1 MTETIYEERYR
12 GEGLS
17 PESAH
22 FLSGWLMILFWLF
35 IPNTIASILSSE
47 RIVTSHDLLIVG
59 NIISFIASIAYG
71 LILLKIS
78 SKEEKYRI
86 AGYCFLVTS
95 VADAFKLI
103 LIAASGAS
111 EDVGGFLVFEFII
124 SLVSLIAGLIGTN
137 SEFTGHSN
145 VLEGVDDELSEKW
158 LRLWKWYIGSLI
170 AMLCSIILV
179 FFIGMLLIIGAII
192 VIFIVSIMK
201 IVYIYQTS
209 KALDEYNKRLRS
221 EV

>member
-1 MTETIYEERYR
+1 
-12 GEGLS
+12 
-17 PESAH
+17 
-22 FLSGWLMILFWLF
+22 MILFGLF
-35 IPNTIASILSSE
+35 ILNTIASILCSE
-47 RIVTSHDLLIVG
+47 IIITSQDLLIVG

-95 VADAFKLI
+95 AADAIKLI
-103 LIAASGAS
+103 QIAASGAS
-111 EDVGGFLVFEFII
+111 EDVDFLAFGFII
-124 SLVSLIAGLIGTN
+124 SLFSLIAELIGN
-137 SEFTGHSN
+137 YSEFTGHSN
-145 VLEGVDDELSEKW
+145 VLEGVDDELSEMW
-158 LRLWKWYIGSLI
+158 LRLWKLYIGSLI

-179 FFIGMLLIIGAII
+179 YVIGMLLIICAVV

-209 KALDEYNKRLRS
+209 KALDEYNKRLKS

>member
-1 MTETIYEERYR
+1 MTETNYEERYR

-22 FLSGWLMILFWLF
+22 SLSVWIMILFWLF
-35 IPNTIASILSSE
+35 IPNTIASILSNE

-78 SKEEKYRI
+78 SKEEKYRT

-95 VADAFKLI
+95 AADAFKLI

-111 EDVGGFLVFEFII
+111 EDVDLLAFGFII
-124 SLVSLIAGLIGTN
+124 SLVSLVAGLIGTN

-145 VLEGVDDELSEKW
+145 VLQGVDDELSEKW

-179 FFIGMLLIIGAII
+179 YVIGMLLIIGAVI

-209 KALDEYNKRLRS
+209 KALDEYNKSLKS

>member
-17 PESAH
+17 PESAR

-35 IPNTIASILSSE
+35 IPNTIASILSNE
-47 RIVTSHDLLIVG
+47 RIITSQDLLIVG
-59 NIISFIASIAYG
+59 NIICVIASIAYG
-71 LILLKIS
+71 LILLIIS

-86 AGYCFLVTS
+86 AGYCFLGAS
-95 VADAFKLI
+95 VPDVFKLI
-103 LIAASGAS
+103 LTAASGSS
-111 EDVGGFLVFEFII
+111 EDVDFLAFRFII
-124 SLVSLIAGLIGTN
+124 SLVSIIATLIGN
-137 SEFTGHSN
+137 YSEFTGHSN

-158 LRLWKWYIGSLI
+158 LRLWKWFIGSLI

-179 FFIGMLLIIGAII
+179 YVIGMLLIIGAVI

-201 IVYIYQTS
+201 IVYIYKTS

>member
-1 MTETIYEERYR
+1 MTETNYEERYR

-22 FLSGWLMILFWLF
+22 SLSVWIMILFWLF
-35 IPNTIASILSSE
+35 IPNTIASILSNE

-78 SKEEKYRI
+78 SKEEKYRT

-95 VADAFKLI
+95 AADAFKLI

-111 EDVGGFLVFEFII
+111 EDVDLLAFGFII
-124 SLVSLIAGLIGTN
+124 SLVSLVAGLIGTN

-145 VLEGVDDELSEKW
+145 VLQGVDDELSEKW

-179 FFIGMLLIIGAII
+179 YVIGMLLIICAVV

-209 KALDEYNKRLRS
+209 KALDEYNKRLKS

>member
-1 MTETIYEERYR
+1 MTETNYEERYR

-22 FLSGWLMILFWLF
+22 SLSVWIMILFWLF
-35 IPNTIASILSSE
+35 IPNTIASILSNE

-78 SKEEKYRI
+78 SKEEKYRT

-95 VADAFKLI
+95 AADAFKLI

-111 EDVGGFLVFEFII
+111 EDVDLLAFGFII
-124 SLVSLIAGLIGTN
+124 SLVSLVAGLIGTN

-145 VLEGVDDELSEKW
+145 VLQGVDDELSEKW

-179 FFIGMLLIIGAII
+179 YVIGMLLIICAVV

-209 KALDEYNKRLRS
+209 KALDEYNKSLKS

>member
-1 MTETIYEERYR
+1 MTETNYEERYR

-22 FLSGWLMILFWLF
+22 SLSVWIMILFWLF
-35 IPNTIASILSSE
+35 IPNTIASILSNE

-103 LIAASGAS
+103 LLAASGAS
-111 EDVGGFLVFEFII
+111 EDVDFLAFGFII
-124 SLVSLIAGLIGTN
+124 SLVSLVAGLIGTN

-145 VLEGVDDELSEKW
+145 VLQGVDDELSEKW

-179 FFIGMLLIIGAII
+179 YVIGMLLIICAVV

>member
-1 MTETIYEERYR
+1 MTETNYEERYR

-22 FLSGWLMILFWLF
+22 SLSVWIMILFWLF
-35 IPNTIASILSSE
+35 IPNTIASILSNE
-47 RIVTSHDLLIVG
+47 RIVTSQDLLIVG
-59 NIISFIASIAYG
+59 NIISFIESIAYG

-78 SKEEKYRI
+78 SKEEKYRT

-95 VADAFKLI
+95 AADAFKLI
-103 LIAASGAS
+103 LFAASGAS
-111 EDVGGFLVFEFII
+111 EDVDFLAFGFII
-124 SLVSLIAGLIGTN
+124 SLVSLVAGLIGTN

-145 VLEGVDDELSEKW
+145 VLQGVDDELSEKW

-179 FFIGMLLIIGAII
+179 YVIGMLLIICAVV

>member
-1 MTETIYEERYR
+1 MTETNYEERYR

-22 FLSGWLMILFWLF
+22 SLSVWIMILFWLF
-35 IPNTIASILSSE
+35 IPNTIASMLSNE
-47 RIVTSHDLLIVG
+47 RIVTSPDLLIVG

-111 EDVGGFLVFEFII
+111 EDVDFLAFGFII
-124 SLVSLIAGLIGTN
+124 SLVSLVAGLIGTN

-145 VLEGVDDELSEKW
+145 VLQGVDDELSEKW

-179 FFIGMLLIIGAII
+179 YVIGMLLIICAVV

-209 KALDEYNKRLRS
+209 KALDEYNKRLKS

>member
-22 FLSGWLMILFWLF
+22 FLSSWLMILFGLF
-35 IPNTIASILSSE
+35 ISNTIASILSSE
-47 RIVTSHDLLIVG
+47 IIITSQDLLIVG
-59 NIISFIASIAYG
+59 NIISFIVSIAYG

-86 AGYCFLVTS
+86 AGCCFLVTS
-95 VADAFKLI
+95 AADAIKLI
-103 LIAASGAS
+103 QIAASGAS
-111 EDVGGFLVFEFII
+111 EDVDFLAFGFII
-124 SLVSLIAGLIGTN
+124 SLVSLIAELIGN
-137 SEFTGHSN
+137 YSEFTGHSN
-145 VLEGVDDELSEKW
+145 VLEGVDDELSEMW
-158 LRLWKWYIGSLI
+158 LRLWKLYIGSLI
-170 AMLCSIILV
+170 AMLCSIILAYV
-179 FFIGMLLIIGAII
+179 VGMLLIIGAVI

>member
-1 MTETIYEERYR
+1 MTETNYEERYR

-22 FLSGWLMILFWLF
+22 SLSVWIMILFWLF
-35 IPNTIASILSSE
+35 IPNTIASILSNE

-103 LIAASGAS
+103 LLAASGAS
-111 EDVGGFLVFEFII
+111 EDGDFLAFGFII
-124 SLVSLIAGLIGTN
+124 SLVSLVAGLIGTN

-145 VLEGVDDELSEKW
+145 VLQGVDDELSEKW

-179 FFIGMLLIIGAII
+179 YVIGMLLIIGAVI

-209 KALDEYNKRLRS
+209 KALDEYNKRLKS